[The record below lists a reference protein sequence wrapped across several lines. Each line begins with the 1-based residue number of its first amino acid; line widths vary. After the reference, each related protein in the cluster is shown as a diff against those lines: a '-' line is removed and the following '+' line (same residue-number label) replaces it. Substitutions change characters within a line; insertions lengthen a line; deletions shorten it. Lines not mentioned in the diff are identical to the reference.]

1 MKQFL
6 TIFFKEL
13 LGFFRS
19 FGLIFMVIYFFT
31 AEIYIA
37 GNGMEVEAK
46 NISIAVVDKSMGALS
61 KKIISHFHP
70 PEFQTPKYY
79 TSQKK
84 LSSAIYNK

>member
-19 FGLIFMVIYFFT
+19 FGLVFMVIYFFT
-31 AEIYIA
+31 AEVYVA

-46 NISIAVVDKSMGALS
+46 NISIAIVDKSMGAVS
-61 KKIISHFHP
+61 KKIISHLHQT
-70 PEFQTPKYY
+70 EFQSPKYY
-79 TSQKK
+79 TSQK
-84 LSSAIYNK
+84 N